1 MIQTVLKI
9 GGSCLST
16 GMSIKQLEN
25 VRKKWDNCAMVFSA
39 FSGVTDNLYSNYDQ
53 SEKLPY
59 VEELME
65 SYSIL
70 LQTLGIGDVNNLKN
84 KILQINDFPS
94 LNAFRA
100 YVSHTSMAEYVSIG
114 ERLSA
119 SAGYLFLKKFTD
131 AVYLPSHLLGITM
144 EKEKG
149 EWLIDVEKSRESV
162 EKSIEN
168 IPENN
173 VIITTGFFGAD
184 RFGQIQTL
192 ARNTS
197 DYSAASLSAI
207 LRSNLVLFKDVNGV
221 YRRDPKKYSQV
232 SPIEH
237 LNYGDAMQIIREG
250 ADIIHPKAIEVAER
264 YGVDI
269 DIRNYISLDR
279 GTIITD
285 ISEEISRTH

>member
-39 FSGVTDNLYSNYDQ
+39 FSGVTDNLYQTYDQ

-59 VEELME
+59 VEWLME
-65 SYSIL
+65 SYSNL
-70 LQTLGIGDVNNLKN
+70 LQTLGIGDAGHVKN
-84 KILQINDFPS
+84 KILQINDFS
-94 LNAFRA
+94 DMNAFRS
-100 YVSHTSMAEYVSIG
+100 YIEHSSVAEYVSMG

-119 SAGYLFLKKFTD
+119 SVGYLFLRKFTD

-144 EKEKG
+144 VKGKE
-149 EWLIDVEKSRESV
+149 EWLIDVEKSREAV
-162 EKSIEN
+162 VKSIEN

-207 LRSNLVLFKDVNGV
+207 LRSHLVLFKDVDGV
-221 YRRDPKKYSQV
+221 YRKDPKKYSQI
-232 SPIEH
+232 SPIER
-237 LNYGDAMQIIREG
+237 LNYGDAMQIIRGG

-279 GTIITD
+279 GSIITGMTQ
-285 ISEEISRTH
+285 EISRTH